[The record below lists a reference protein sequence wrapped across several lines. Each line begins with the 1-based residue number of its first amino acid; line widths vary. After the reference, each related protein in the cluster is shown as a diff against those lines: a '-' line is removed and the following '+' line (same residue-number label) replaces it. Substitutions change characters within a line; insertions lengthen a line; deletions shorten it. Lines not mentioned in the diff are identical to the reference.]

1 MRTVRELEAVGVAAL
16 SIEDT
21 DLPQPFG
28 AGAGPSFI
36 SIEEGAA
43 KMRAALE
50 ARTNPDFSIV
60 GRTSS
65 AGALGLDEAIARGR
79 AYAEAGVDALFF
91 PGISE
96 LSEVEA
102 LAAAFDK
109 PLILGGIAPDA
120 VSREWLAERGVR
132 LSLPGHVSYFAGL
145 KGAYDA
151 MRKLREDGSFDGIEP
166 APAGDVAR
174 WSKAEHWREQAD
186 RHLSAKGKE

>member
-21 DLPQPFG
+21 ELPQPFG
-28 AGAGPSFI
+28 GGIGQSFI

-65 AGALGLDEAIARGR
+65 AGTLGLEEAIARGR
-79 AYAEAGVDALFF
+79 AYEKAGVDALFF

-96 LSEVEA
+96 LSDVEA
-102 LAAAFDK
+102 LGAAFDT

-120 VSREWLAERGVR
+120 VPREWLAERGVR

-145 KGAYDA
+145 KGVYEA
-151 MRKLREDGSFDGIEP
+151 MRNLRENASFDGVER
-166 APAGDVAR
+166 AEAGDVAR
-174 WSKAEHWREQAD
+174 WSKAEHWRERAD
-186 RHLSAKGKE
+186 RFLSPKAEE